1 MTCECSVKSVC
12 EQSALQL
19 LLDEPPLFSQDTGGA
34 KIKRVKYGFIRAL
47 VRIHSILC
55 TLFHFEIEA
64 KKITRVLQGPESMI
78 LNDITR
84 EVLVTTHCTRT
95 RHVTCDDAGPSD
107 GEARLNPLGEGS
119 SRLV

>member
-1 MTCECSVKSVC
+1 MKSVC
-12 EQSALQL
+12 EQSASNS

-64 KKITRVLQGPESMI
+64 PESMI

-84 EVLVTTHCTRT
+84 EVLVTTHCIRM

>member
-1 MTCECSVKSVC
+1 MRAALCDDMCECSVKSVC

-55 TLFHFEIEA
+55 IIPLRSQ
-64 KKITRVLQGPESMI
+64 KIKVQEFCRDPNI
-78 LNDITR
+78 
-84 EVLVTTHCTRT
+84 
-95 RHVTCDDAGPSD
+95 
-107 GEARLNPLGEGS
+107 
-119 SRLV
+119 

>member
-1 MTCECSVKSVC
+1 MNR
-12 EQSALQL
+12 APF
-19 LLDEPPLFSQDTGGA
+19 DEPPLFSQDTGGA

-55 TLFHFEIEA
+55 IIPLRSQ
-64 KKITRVLQGPESMI
+64 KITRVLQGPEYMI

-84 EVLVTTHCTRT
+84 EVLVTTHCIRM

-119 SRLV
+119 RRLV